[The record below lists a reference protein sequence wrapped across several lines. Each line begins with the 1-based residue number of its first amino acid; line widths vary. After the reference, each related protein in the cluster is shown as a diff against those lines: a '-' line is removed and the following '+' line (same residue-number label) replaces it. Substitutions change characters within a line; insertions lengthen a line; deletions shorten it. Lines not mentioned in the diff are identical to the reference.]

1 MRMTEVVDDGH
12 QAPFVSIVTPVYNG
26 ADFLA
31 DCIES
36 VLAQTYRRF
45 EYVIVNN
52 YSTDRTREIALSYAE
67 KDSRIRVHNNDT
79 FVGVIENHNI
89 AARQI
94 SPDSKYCKFVSADDL
109 IDPECLSRMVALAE
123 ANPTVGLVGAYMVAG
138 NKMMNVGLAYDTKVV
153 SGHDICRATLLGGPY
168 VFGAPTS
175 LMYRA
180 DLVRKTNEF
189 FPNEDKSNNPH
200 ADTTACYLWLGESD
214 FGFVHQVLAYA
225 RIHAESQTSRSI
237 TFGINKLALIGD
249 LRRFGPAHLAPAEI
263 LKRQSELLDWYYGWL
278 ARAVLE
284 RPNDKDFWRFQRG
297 ALKQMG
303 LDFSRAKL
311 AKALVT
317 RGFSSLLSPGKSAG
331 KILAMVGP
339 KSGGIEARYYD

>member
-1 MRMTEVVDDGH
+1 MTEVDERD
-12 QAPFVSIVTPVYNG
+12 APFVTVVTPVYNG

-36 VLAQTYRRF
+36 VLSQTYRRF

-52 YSTDRTREIALSYAE
+52 CSTDRTREIAVSYAQ
-67 KDSRIRVHNNDT
+67 KDRRVRVHNNDT
-79 FVGVIENHNI
+79 FVGVMENHNI
-89 AARQI
+89 AARQV
-94 SPDSKYCKFVSADDL
+94 SPESKYCKFVSADDL
-109 IDPECLSRMVALAE
+109 IVPECLTKMVALAE
-123 ANPTVGLVGAYMVAG
+123 ANPTVGLVSGYMVAG
-138 NKMMNVGLAYDTKVV
+138 NKMMNVGLAYDQAVV

-189 FPNEDKSNNPH
+189 FPNEKANNPH
-200 ADTTACYLWLGESD
+200 SDTTACYIWLGESD

-249 LRRFGPAHLAPAEI
+249 LRRFGPTHLSPAE
-263 LKRQSELLDWYYGWL
+263 LAKRQSELLDWYYGWL
-278 ARAVLE
+278 ARAVLQ
-284 RPNDKDFWRFQRG
+284 RPADKEFWRFQRS
-297 ALKQMG
+297 ALREMG
-303 LDFSRAKL
+303 LELSRARL
-311 AKALVT
+311 AKAFLL
-317 RGFSSLLSPGKSAG
+317 RSSASLLNPGKTAG
-331 KILAMVGP
+331 KVRAIMGY
-339 KSGGIEARYYD
+339 KGGIEAHYYD

>member
-1 MRMTEVVDDGH
+1 MTEVVGDGQ

-26 ADFLA
+26 ADYLA

-36 VLAQTYRRF
+36 VLAQTHRRF

-52 YSTDRTREIALSYAE
+52 CSKDRTLEIARSYAQ
-67 KDSRIRVHNNDT
+67 KDSRVRVHDNDT

-89 AARQI
+89 AAREI
-94 SPDSKYCKFVSADDL
+94 SPTSRYCKFVSADDL
-109 IDPECLSRMVALAE
+109 IAPECVAKMVGLAE
-123 ANPTVGLVGAYMVAG
+123 ANPTVGIISGYMVAG
-138 NKMMNVGLAYDTKVV
+138 NKMTNAGLHYDTKVV

-180 DLVRKTNEF
+180 DLIRKTNEF

-214 FGFVHQVLAYA
+214 FGFVHQVVAYA

-249 LRRFGPAHLAPAEI
+249 LRRFGPRHLSPEELA
-263 LKRQSELLDWYYGWL
+263 KRQSELLDWYYGWL

-284 RPNDKDFWRFQRG
+284 RPNDKDFWQFQRG

-303 LDFSRAKL
+303 LEFSRARL
-311 AKALVT
+311 ARALVT
-317 RGFSSLLSPGKSAG
+317 RGFSSLLNPGKSAG
-331 KILAMVGP
+331 KVLAMVGP